1 VVFIGPVGEEGLYKI
16 GFRISNSSV
25 TDLTQGHDRALMTKP
40 MKQILL
46 CRFGVLESFIE
57 RLAAMR
63 GGASP
68 YYAPTIV
75 IPAKAGS

>member
-1 VVFIGPVGEEGLYKI
+1 
-16 GFRISNSSV
+16 
-25 TDLTQGHDRALMTKP
+25 MTKP